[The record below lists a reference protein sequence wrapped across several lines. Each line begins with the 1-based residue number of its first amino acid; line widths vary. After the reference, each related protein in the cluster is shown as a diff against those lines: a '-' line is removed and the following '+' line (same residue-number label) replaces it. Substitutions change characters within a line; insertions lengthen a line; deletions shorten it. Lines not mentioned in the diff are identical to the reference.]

1 MAKHATSPEYDTPQP
16 KRGVGRIVVAII
28 VILVAVGLGVVAFL
42 MLNKPA
48 DVGAPKEDERIIATT
63 DANLSTKEEEAA
75 YYEAHKGRPKVNPLV
90 AQYSDVDLRS
100 PIAPAD
106 LTGVLFHQASLKYG
120 LVMTTELPDAD
131 MERIAATRSPR
142 VNRDQLEGEWL
153 DAEAMH
159 LWRAA
164 DTTDMD
170 TSIDVG
176 ALPGTIVRSP
186 VTGTVVLLKDYK
198 LYGQVDDIEIH
209 IQPDGHPDLDVVL
222 IHTTDPL
229 VKAGDRVQA
238 GVTEISH
245 VRDIAK
251 DLTDVQLAF
260 YTPDGD
266 AGNHT
271 HVQVNDA
278 NYEGYRANKL
288 AGAISVS

>member
-1 MAKHATSPEYDTPQP
+1 MAKHATSPEYDAPQP

-48 DVGAPKEDERIIATT
+48 DVAPKEDERIIATT

-90 AQYSDVDLRS
+90 AQYSDFDLRS

-288 AGAISVS
+288 AGAITVS

>member
-1 MAKHATSPEYDTPQP
+1 M
-16 KRGVGRIVVAII
+16 GRIVAAIF
-28 VILVAVGLGVVAFL
+28 VILVAAGLGVVAFL

-48 DVGAPKEDERIIATT
+48 DVGAPKKDERIIVTT

-198 LYGQVDDIEIH
+198 LYGEVDDIEIH

-278 NYEGYRANKL
+278 NFEGYRANKL

>member
-1 MAKHATSPEYDTPQP
+1 MAKHATSPEYDAPQP

-48 DVGAPKEDERIIATT
+48 DVAPKEDERIIATT

-288 AGAISVS
+288 AGAITVS

>member
-1 MAKHATSPEYDTPQP
+1 M
-16 KRGVGRIVVAII
+16 GRIVVAIF
-28 VILVAVGLGVVAFL
+28 VILVAAGLGVVAFL

-164 DTTDMD
+164 DTTAMD

-176 ALPGTIVRSP
+176 AMPGTIVRSP

-198 LYGQVDDIEIH
+198 LYGEVDDIEIH

-288 AGAISVS
+288 AGAITVS

>member
-1 MAKHATSPEYDTPQP
+1 MAKHATSPEYDAPQP

-142 VNRDQLEGEWL
+142 VNQDQLEGEWL

-288 AGAISVS
+288 AGAITVS

>member
-1 MAKHATSPEYDTPQP
+1 M
-16 KRGVGRIVVAII
+16 GRIVAAIF
-28 VILVAVGLGVVAFL
+28 VILVAAGLGVVAFL

-90 AQYSDVDLRS
+90 AQYSEVDLRS

-198 LYGQVDDIEIH
+198 LYGEVDDIEIH

-278 NYEGYRANKL
+278 NFEGYRANKL

>member
-1 MAKHATSPEYDTPQP
+1 MAKHATSPEYDAPQP

-28 VILVAVGLGVVAFL
+28 VILIAVGLGVVAFL

-48 DVGAPKEDERIIATT
+48 DVAPKEDERIIATT

-229 VKAGDRVQA
+229 VKASDRVQA

-278 NYEGYRANKL
+278 NFEGYRANKL